1 MSNSRDQIL
10 MRIKQALGDR
20 TDDSDDKIV
29 REYNQK
35 SNLSA
40 EEITGLFEERVN
52 EYRAVT
58 KRIIEDELPGE
69 LQKLCEDAG
78 VKTMVLPTGINESWL
93 SDLSEPVTLLRDQ
106 PDRLSKQE
114 LNECD
119 AVLTGCFLG
128 VAQTGTIILNAGP
141 GQGRR
146 VLTLLPDFHI
156 CVIRQNQIV
165 GMLPEAIRKL
175 DQTVSESGA
184 PVTFISG
191 PSATSD
197 IELNRVEGVH
207 GPRNLHVFII
217 N

>member
-58 KRIIEDELPGE
+58 KRITEDELPGE
-69 LQKLCEDAG
+69 LQKLFEDAG

-165 GMLPEAIRKL
+165 RMLPEAIRKL